1 MTDNILQV
9 VIQRIVLC
17 GQLRKEQSREVGNS
31 LIGIFQAFGHF
42 TKLAFDLD
50 HTVQDKM
57 GENHEGVLLDDKV
70 GICEALIE
78 TFRVLN
84 ISLFS

>member
-17 GQLRKEQSREVGNS
+17 RQLCEEQFREVRDP
-31 LIGIFQAFGHF
+31 LIGILQTFGHF
-42 TKLAFDLD
+42 TQLTFDLD

-78 TFRVLN
+78 TFGVLT
-84 ISLFS
+84 LVY